1 LFSFLLVPL
10 LWERPAN
17 IHPLVR
23 LLQAFIS
30 RGPSQVVQQIQGLL
44 GVFQKLIASKTN
56 DHEGFYL
63 IQSIIEHIPP
73 EALQTYMKQV
83 FIVLFQR
90 LTSSKTT
97 KYVKSLLVFF
107 FVFAI
112 KNGGTALI
120 TMVDGI
126 QEGMF
131 GMVCDSLIVKDGNVQ
146 KISGTTEKKI
156 AAVGLTKLLTETPAL
171 VSGKYADKFQPL
183 LTALIGLFELPED
196 ETIPDDE
203 HFIEIEDTPGYQTAY
218 SQLIFAGKPDHDPV
232 AGVGDPKTFLAKSLG
247 TLSSQQPGR
256 LPTIIGGLQQQPQ
269 VFLQQ
274 YLQAA
279 GVTLQ

>member
-1 LFSFLLVPL
+1 MG
-10 LWERPAN
+10 
-17 IHPLVR
+17 R
-23 LLQAFIS
+23 LLQAYVS
-30 RGPSQVVQQIQGLL
+30 RGPQQVVATNKIEALL

-112 KNGGTALI
+112 KSGGTALI

-126 QEGMF
+126 QPGMF
-131 GMVCDSLIVKDGNVQ
+131 GMVCDSLIVKDG
-146 KISGTTEKKI
+146 T
-156 AAVGLTKLLTETPAL
+156 
-171 VSGKYADKFQPL
+171 
-183 LTALIGLFELPED
+183 
-196 ETIPDDE
+196 
-203 HFIEIEDTPGYQTAY
+203 
-218 SQLIFAGKPDHDPV
+218 
-232 AGVGDPKTFLAKSLG
+232 
-247 TLSSQQPGR
+247 
-256 LPTIIGGLQQQPQ
+256 
-269 VFLQQ
+269 
-274 YLQAA
+274 
-279 GVTLQ
+279 